1 MAVLESRQGRVVL
14 RERHLVG
21 RSRAADLR
29 VTARA
34 VSGEHAVFRW
44 TGDCWE
50 LRDLGSRNGTWL
62 DDRKLLPGERATVQ
76 ARARIAFGD
85 PSVSW
90 VLETDSSPSAA
101 AITDSGV
108 LEGTSEFLALP
119 SLDDPQVIVEYDPD
133 EGWQLSRDGET
144 SEVEDGSTVLVG
156 DTSYLLWLPPPSA
169 PMPMTA
175 EIRDLASLVD
185 SFEAR
190 GLDFA
195 VSADEEYIEV
205 TARLGG
211 KTHAIPPR
219 VHHELLLALARQR
232 LADRAEGIPDSEQ
245 GWLYTS
251 DLRRMLHISANQFYV
266 MSHRCKRELEK
277 LGVDP
282 VLLLEKRTTSRQV
295 RLGLTDLTVRS
306 L

>member
-14 RERHLVG
+14 RDRHLVG

-44 TGDCWE
+44 TGEGWE
-50 LRDLGSRNGTWL
+50 LRDLGSRNCTWV
-62 DDRKLLPGERATVQ
+62 DERKLESGGRTTVQ
-76 ARARIAFGD
+76 AGARIAFGEQELR
-85 PSVSW
+85 W
-90 VLETDSSPSAA
+90 VLKTDSGPAAA
-101 AITDSGV
+101 AITEGAV
-108 LEGTSEFLALP
+108 LEGTNEFLALP
-119 SLDDPQVIVEYDPD
+119 SLDDPQVILEF
-133 EGWQLSRDGET
+133 EFERGWQLIRDGET
-144 SEVEDGSTVLVG
+144 TSAQDGSTVVIA
-156 DTSYLLWLPPPSA
+156 DTAFRLSLPPPAA

-175 EIRDLASLVD
+175 EIRNLGSLIESV
-185 SFEAR
+185 SAR

-205 TARLGG
+205 TVRLGS

-251 DLRRMLHISANQFYV
+251 DLRKMLHISANQFYV
-266 MSHRCKRELEK
+266 MSHRCKREMEQ
-277 LGVDP
+277 LGIDGA
-282 VLLLEKRTTSRQV
+282 LILEKRTTSRQV